1 MLNQILKPSFLL
13 LLIPALFVFAIPQAF
28 RLYFLRSDK
37 KVRSGKITNRNDFF
51 DFLKGI
57 AITAVVMIH
66 ITQIYGDDPSHSASG
81 THYFHLNTFI
91 NGMLRF
97 AIPVFLIAS
106 GVLITP
112 FYSSFENFKSFY
124 KARAIKLIP
133 PFVLLCILIDHAL
146 PLHQLLYRMISGNT
160 DVPYYFMI
168 VLFQCYL
175 LYPVLRLHKRYD
187 FSLPAVLLI
196 SLFFEYNVSRDYIAT
211 IPLCG
216 RLLFFFYYG
225 IKNRNYFLNFDKI
238 EPKKHEA
245 YFWLSLIAFHAA
257 FVFAFPERYYNSQYF
272 FGLAVFH
279 LAFIAKRKWN
289 WTLKS
294 WIARSFT
301 FLGQKSLWIFLT
313 HFQILLFFEK
323 SVVSKNISFYER
335 QPIVFALGFVTSI
348 VAAAFADFIYQKI
361 SAPFL
366 KKIPKIKP
374 FKHRVSREY
383 QTPASKAA

>member
-1 MLNQILKPSFLL
+1 
-13 LLIPALFVFAIPQAF
+13 
-28 RLYFLRSDK
+28 
-37 KVRSGKITNRNDFF
+37 VRSGELTGRNDFF

-66 ITQIYGDDPSHSASG
+66 ITQIYAEDPSHSSG
-81 THYFHLNTFI
+81 TQYFHLNTFL

-106 GVLITP
+106 GILIKP

-124 KARAIKLIP
+124 KARALKLIP
-133 PFVLLCILIDHAL
+133 PFILLCILIDHAL
-146 PLHQLLYRMISGNT
+146 PWYQLLYRIISGKT
-160 DVPYYFMI
+160 DIPYYFMI

-175 LYPVLRLHKRYD
+175 FYPILRLHKRYD

-196 SLFFEYNVSRDYIAT
+196 SLFFEYNVSRDYMAT

-225 IKNRNYFLNFDKI
+225 IKNRNYFLNFEKL
-238 EPKKHEA
+238 EPKKNEV
-245 YFWLSLIAFHAA
+245 YFWLSLIAFHAV
-257 FVFAFPERYYNSQYF
+257 FVFAFPERIYNSQYF

-279 LAFIAKRKWN
+279 LTFIAKRKWN

-294 WIARSFT
+294 WIARGFT

-313 HFQILLFFEK
+313 HYQILLFFEK
-323 SVVSKNISFYER
+323 SVVSKNINFYER

-348 VAAAFADFIYQKI
+348 AVSTLADFIYQKI

-366 KKIPKIKP
+366 KKIPNIKT
-374 FKHRVSREY
+374 FKNRVSLER
-383 QTPASKAA
+383 QIPASKAA